1 VDDSEARGIAEAR
14 LNAIIHA
21 AAVQL
26 QQLVAE
32 YEGRPDATVSGVAFM
47 REEALDVLK
56 RLAEMKMQA
65 LGED

>member
-1 VDDSEARGIAEAR
+1 MDDSEARGIAEAR
-14 LNAIIHA
+14 LNAIIQA

-47 REEALDVLK
+47 REEALDVLE
-56 RLAEMKMQA
+56 RLAEIKVQV
-65 LGED
+65 LGEA

>member
-1 VDDSEARGIAEAR
+1 VDDIEARSIAEAK
-14 LNAIIHA
+14 LNAIIQA

-26 QQLVAE
+26 QQLVTE

-47 REEALDVLK
+47 REEALDVLE
-56 RLAEMKMQA
+56 RLAEMKMQV

>member
-1 VDDSEARGIAEAR
+1 VDDTEARRIAEAR
-14 LNAIIHA
+14 LNAIIQA

-47 REEALDVLK
+47 REEALNVLE
-56 RLAEMKMQA
+56 RLAEIKVQV
-65 LGED
+65 LGEA

>member
-1 VDDSEARGIAEAR
+1 VDDTEARRVAEAR
-14 LNAIIHA
+14 LNAIIQA

-47 REEALDVLK
+47 REEALDVLE
-56 RLAEMKMQA
+56 RLAEMKMQV

>member
-1 VDDSEARGIAEAR
+1 VDDIEARGNAEAR
-14 LNAIIHA
+14 LNTIIQA

-56 RLAEMKMQA
+56 RLTEMKMQV

>member
-1 VDDSEARGIAEAR
+1 VDDIEARGIAEAK
-14 LNAIIHA
+14 LNAIIQA

-26 QQLVAE
+26 QQLVTE

-47 REEALDVLK
+47 REEALDVLE
-56 RLAEMKMQA
+56 RLAEMKMQV